1 MVITMSDDQENVSI
15 NVWRILMFRSK
26 APASDHRS
34 AVQETQP
41 PTRILVIGA
50 GYAGLLFTMRL
61 AGKVAGQNVHISLV
75 NESDTFTQRPR
86 LHQFAT
92 NQAVQWRSLPQM
104 LRRTHVQFIQG
115 RVTSIDPAHHEIVI
129 MHQQQT
135 HHMEYDYLVYAL
147 GSETDRKTVPGVAE
161 YAYTLAARGPL
172 SAAALRDTL
181 PSIEARGGQVVV
193 AGGGATGIETA
204 AEVASAYPH
213 IKVRLVTREPLA
225 LFLNK
230 SVAGSIRRRLV
241 RLGVEIIDQVGVTAV
256 RAQSVVTDQGNEL
269 ACDLCIWTG
278 GFVAPPLAKEAGLTV
293 NERNQIVVDPFLR
306 SISHPEIYAIGD
318 AAHPREDPGVRVRM
332 SAVTAAIMGA
342 HGADS
347 LSAVLHGKAPRPFS
361 FAYLG
366 QGIALG
372 RHNAIGFNNYPDDK
386 PIPPYFTGWLGYQ
399 IREAFVRYLAAAP
412 RFERRWPGLFV
423 WPGKRRYE
431 AAQRRQQAQAKKD
444 SMQLHRV

>member
-1 MVITMSDDQENVSI
+1 MRQ
-15 NVWRILMFRSK
+15 
-26 APASDHRS
+26 
-34 AVQETQP
+34 QETQ
-41 PTRILVIGA
+41 
-50 GYAGLLFTMRL
+50 
-61 AGKVAGQNVHISLV
+61 
-75 NESDTFTQRPR
+75 
-86 LHQFAT
+86 
-92 NQAVQWRSLPQM
+92 
-104 LRRTHVQFIQG
+104 
-115 RVTSIDPAHHEIVI
+115 
-129 MHQQQT
+129 
-135 HHMEYDYLVYAL
+135 HMEYDYLVYAL

-161 YAYTLAARGPL
+161 YAYTLAPRGPL

-213 IKVRLVTREPLA
+213 IKVRLVTREPVA

-230 SVAGSIRRRLV
+230 SVGSSIRKSLQ
-241 RLGVEIIDQVGVTAV
+241 RLGVEINDQVAMTAV
-256 RAQSVVTDQGNEL
+256 RAHSVVTDQGDEF

-278 GFVAPPLAKEAGLTV
+278 GFVAPPLAKEAGLAV

-306 SISHPEIYAIGD
+306 SISHPGIYAIGD
-318 AAHPREDPGVRVRM
+318 AADPREDPGARLRM

-372 RHNAIGFNNYPDDK
+372 RHNAIGFNNYPDDR

-399 IREAFVRYLAAAP
+399 IRELFVRYLAAAP
-412 RFERRWPGLFV
+412 RFERRWPGLFI

-431 AAQRRQQAQAKKD
+431 VAQRRQQAQAKKD

>member
-1 MVITMSDDQENVSI
+1 MCDDEANVSI
-15 NVWRILMFRSK
+15 NDWNILMFSSK

-34 AVQETQP
+34 TIQEIP
-41 PTRILVIGA
+41 PSTRILVIGA

-61 AGKVAGQNVHISLV
+61 AGKVARQHVQIALV
-75 NESDTFTQRPR
+75 NESDTFTERPR
-86 LHQFAT
+86 MHQFAT
-92 NQAVQWRSLPQM
+92 NQAVRWRSLPQM
-104 LRRTHVQFIQG
+104 LRRTPVQFIRG
-115 RVTSIDPAHHEIVI
+115 RVTSIDTARREIVLT
-129 MHQQQT
+129 HQQQT
-135 HHMEYDYLVYAL
+135 QHVGYDYLVYAL
-147 GSETDRKTVPGVAE
+147 GSETDRQTVPGVAE
-161 YAYTLAARGPL
+161 YAYTLAPRGPL

-181 PSIEARGGQVVV
+181 PSIAARGGQVVV

-213 IKVRLVTREPLA
+213 IKVRLITREPVA

-230 SVAGSIRRRLV
+230 SVGSSIRRRLL
-241 RLGVEIIDQVGVTAV
+241 RLGVEIIDQVVVTAV
-256 RAQSVVTDQGNEL
+256 RAQSVVTDDGDEL
-269 ACDLCIWTG
+269 ACDMCIWTG

-293 NERNQIVVDPFLR
+293 NERNQMVVDPFLR

-318 AAHPREDPGVRVRM
+318 AASPREDPGAHVRM

-347 LSAVLHGKAPRPFS
+347 VSAVLHGKAPRPFS
-361 FAYLG
+361 FVYLG

-423 WPGKRRYE
+423 WPGKGRYE
-431 AAQRRQQAQAKKD
+431 IAQRNEPAQAKND